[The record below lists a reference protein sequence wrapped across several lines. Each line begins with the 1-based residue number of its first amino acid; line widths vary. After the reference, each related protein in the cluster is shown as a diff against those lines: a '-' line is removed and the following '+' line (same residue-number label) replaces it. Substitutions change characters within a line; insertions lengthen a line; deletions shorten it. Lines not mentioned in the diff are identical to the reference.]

1 MPLNPKLL
9 ASIRAKT
16 ELAQATSTAI
26 QEAARPK
33 ASLLSSSSSSVPD
46 SRLVNSDTGS
56 IAVKEPYVG
65 TASPNLTLASIT
77 NQYKKLSVGLK
88 TAITNQPAQ
97 PEPRPTGAILTA
109 VPVIDPA
116 SANSDHSSLVVVQD
130 GTITAIQEIAAQ
142 NPNQFTDRNGNL
154 ITYNDKQ
161 SEFVRVAGAGIEDCI
176 LIGAAGTGKTTC
188 MKGVVSHQI
197 QYGVCGVYSDEDHKH
212 LRAGTPGIVVVAYT
226 RRAVNNIRRNMPED
240 MRENCITIHK
250 LLEYEPVFYEVTDEK
265 TGQTKNKMEF
275 RPGRNGMNPLSSSIH
290 TVVYEEA
297 SMIGT
302 DLYRQVQDALCHPHQ
317 EIFLGDIQQLPPV
330 FGPAILGFKL
340 QTLRTVELT
349 EVYRQALESPIIRLA
364 HRILSGKTIDAA
376 ALQEMIV
383 PGELEIKPWSKTVA
397 PNNALIVLGNCLP
410 DPKGKYGLFP
420 GLIQSG
426 GYDPEEDMILIPQNV
441 GLGTEELNKYIAQF
455 ISHQAGREVYEVVAG
470 FDKHYFSVGEKIMY
484 ERNDGIITKIEPN
497 PLYAG
502 SKLVRKPSKTLTYW
516 GMETSSQRKEE
527 DRGIENAEFDDV
539 DFLLMQSAI
548 ADEDRVHAASH
559 IIHVKLVDQDAEI
572 KLDKAG
578 QINNTILGYAL
589 TVHKAQGSEWR
600 RVFLVFHQSH
610 NRMLQRELLY
620 TAVTRAR
627 EELVIICEK
636 DSFEKGI
643 DSQRIKGNSLAEKSE
658 YFKGKYI
665 KGVDDK
671 DLANSHPE

>member
-1 MPLNPKLL
+1 MPLNQSILNKIREKTKL
-9 ASIRAKT
+9 AAAVSI
-16 ELAQATSTAI
+16 AI
-26 QEAARPK
+26 QQEAARPK
-33 ASLLSSSSSSVPD
+33 ASLPTLTVSTAVAD
-46 SRLVNSDTGS
+46 SPINSDP
-56 IAVKEPYVG
+56 VKVVGEYVG
-65 TASPNLTLASIT
+65 TASPGFTLE
-77 NQYKKLSVGLK
+77 KLNKQVGTK
-88 TAITNQPAQ
+88 I
-97 PEPRPTGAILTA
+97 PEPRPARALLPAVLTSAINSIALAAIKEETA
-109 VPVIDPA
+109 
-116 SANSDHSSLVVVQD
+116 
-130 GTITAIQEIAAQ
+130 TA
-142 NPNQFTDRNGNL
+142 NQFTDRHGNL

-161 SEFVRVAGAGIEDCI
+161 SEFVKLAGAGVADCI

-197 QYGVCGVYSDEDHKH
+197 QYNVAGVYSDEGHKH

-250 LLEYEPVFYEVTDEK
+250 LLEYEPVFYTVVDEK
-265 TGQTKNKMEF
+265 TGKEKNKMEF
-275 RPGRNGMNPLSSSIH
+275 RPGRNAMNPLSSSIH
-290 TVVYEEA
+290 TVIFEEA

-340 QTLRTVELT
+340 QNLKTVELT

-364 HRILSGKTIDAA
+364 HRILSGKTIAA
-376 ALQEMIV
+376 PELQEMIV
-383 PGELEIKPWSKTVA
+383 PGELVIKPWSKTIA
-397 PNNALIVLGNCLP
+397 PNLGLLVVGNCIK
-410 DPKGKYGLFP
+410 DSKGKYGLFP
-420 GLIQSG
+420 GLIESG

-441 GLGTEELNKYIAQF
+441 GFGTDELNKYIAQY
-455 ISHQAGREVYEVVAG
+455 IAHSRGREVWEVVAG

-497 PLYAG
+497 PLYGG
-502 SKLVRKPSKTLTYW
+502 SKLVRKPSKSLTYW
-516 GMETSSQRKEE
+516 GMETSSQVKKENE
-527 DRGIENAEFDDV
+527 GIENAEFDDI
-539 DFLLMQSAI
+539 DFLLGQAAI

-559 IIHVKLVDQDAEI
+559 ILHIKLVDQELEI

-627 EELVIICEK
+627 EELVIICER
-636 DSFEKGI
+636 DSFIKGI
-643 DSQRIKGNSLAEKSE
+643 ESQRIKGNSLAEKAI
-658 YFKGKYI
+658 YFRGKYI
-665 KGVDDK
+665 EGVDDK
-671 DLANSHPE
+671 NLENRHPE

>member
-1 MPLNPKLL
+1 MGLNLNKALL
-9 ASIRAKT
+9 EKIKAKTALAAAVSASI
-16 ELAQATSTAI
+16 
-26 QEAARPK
+26 QESAESK
-33 ASLLSSSSSSVPD
+33 Q
-46 SRLVNSDTGS
+46 
-56 IAVKEPYVG
+56 EYVG
-65 TASPNLTLASIT
+65 TASPGFTLA
-77 NQYKKLSVGLK
+77 KLNAQVGIAKLPMSR
-88 TAITNQPAQ
+88 PA
-97 PEPRPTGAILTA
+97 GALL
-109 VPVIDPA
+109 PIDPRTNLVSSVA
-116 SANSDHSSLVVVQD
+116 STNSSRHLDA
-130 GTITAIQEIAAQ
+130 TITVFASSPNAVA
-142 NPNQFTDRNGNL
+142 NQFTDRHGNL

-161 SEFVRVAGAGIEDCI
+161 NEFVKLAGAGTADCI

-197 QYGVCGVYSDEDHKH
+197 QYNVAGVYSDEGHKH

-250 LLEYEPVFYEVTDEK
+250 LLEYEPVFYTVIDEA
-265 TGQTKNKMEF
+265 TGKEKNKMEF
-275 RPGRNGMNPLSSSIH
+275 RPGRNAMNPLSSSIH
-290 TVVYEEA
+290 TVVFEEA

-340 QTLRTVELT
+340 QTLTTIELT

-383 PGELEIKPWSKTVA
+383 PGQLVIKPWSKTIP
-397 PNNALIVLGNCLP
+397 PNSGLTVVGSCIK

-420 GLIQSG
+420 SLIESG

-441 GLGTEELNKYIAQF
+441 GFGTDELNKHIAQF
-455 ISHQAGREVYEVVAG
+455 IAHRNGREVWEIVAG

-502 SKLVRKPSKTLTYW
+502 SKLVRKPSKSLTYW
-516 GMETSSQRKEE
+516 GMETSAARKEE
-527 DRGIENAEFDDV
+527 NAGVENAEFDDI
-539 DFLLMQSAI
+539 DFMLGQAAI

-559 IIHVKLVDQDAEI
+559 ILHIKLVDQDAEI

-643 DSQRIKGNSLAEKSE
+643 ESQRIKGNSLAEKAE
-658 YFKGKYI
+658 YFKGKYV

-671 DLANSHPE
+671 DLGNHHPE

>member
-1 MPLNPKLL
+1 MGLNTGKLAEIRRKVQVAALSPEARKLL
-9 ASIRAKT
+9 ET
-16 ELAQATSTAI
+16 
-26 QEAARPK
+26 
-33 ASLLSSSSSSVPD
+33 
-46 SRLVNSDTGS
+46 
-56 IAVKEPYVG
+56 
-65 TASPNLTLASIT
+65 
-77 NQYKKLSVGLK
+77 
-88 TAITNQPAQ
+88 QPAQ
-97 PEPRPTGAILTA
+97 YYLGEDGKLCVHTGTEKFSLAGLNKQIGVPTSQA
-109 VPVIDPA
+109 VPIGG
-116 SANSDHSSLVVVQD
+116 SLRTVPTV
-130 GTITAIQEIAAQ
+130 GTTITSLGSSITQAVNAIYAKELQLEVPAKELYSA
-142 NPNQFTDRNGNL
+142 TDRFGKA
-154 ITYNDKQ
+154 ISYNARQ
-161 SEFVRVAGAGIEDCI
+161 QEFVSVAGAGKDDCI

-197 QYGVCGVYSDEDHKH
+197 LHGVAGVYNGEDHKH
-212 LRAGTPGIVVVAYT
+212 LLAGTPGIVVVAYT
-226 RRAVNNIRRNMPED
+226 RRAVNNIRRNMPAD
-240 MRENCITIHK
+240 MQGNCITIHK
-250 LLEYEPVFYEVTDEK
+250 LLEYEPVFYEVTDDKGVERK
-265 TGQTKNKMEF
+265 KMEF

-290 TVVYEEA
+290 TVIYEEA

-302 DLYRQVQDALCHPHQ
+302 ELYKQVQDALCHPHQ

-340 QTLRTVELT
+340 QTLKTIELT
-349 EVYRQALESPIIRLA
+349 DVYRQALESPIIRLA
-364 HRILSGKTIDAA
+364 HRILSGKVIAA
-376 ALQEMIV
+376 PELQEMIV
-383 PGELEIKPWSKTVA
+383 PGQLVIKPWSKTIA
-397 PNNALIVLGNCLP
+397 PGTALVVLGNCLP

-420 GLIQSG
+420 GLIASG

-455 ISHQAGREVYEVVAG
+455 IAHRAQREVWEIVAG

-516 GMETSSQRKEE
+516 GMETSSQKKKEDE
-527 DRGIENAEFDDV
+527 GIENAEFDDV
-539 DFLLMQSAI
+539 DFLLMQSSI

-559 IIHVKLVDQDAEI
+559 IIHIKLVDQDAEI

-643 DSQRIKGNSLAEKSE
+643 ESQRIKGNLLAEKAE

-671 DLANSHPE
+671 DLGNQHPE